1 MARKTLSISE
11 EAYKALY
18 RFKGKNESLS
28 EAVLRLAGRGAK
40 GSLLEYVR
48 STTPSK
54 QVANNI
60 EKILKGR
67 NSVQVRSLHEETVRK
82 RQMRKAAEATDRL
95 RERLGDAGWSG
106 AREIRKWRDSRQR
119 T

>member
-1 MARKTLSISE
+1 VARKTLSISE

-28 EAVLRLAGRGAK
+28 KAVLRLAGRGAK

-48 STTPSK
+48 STTPSR
-54 QVANNI
+54 QVADSIEKVLQERNNI
-60 EKILKGR
+60 
-67 NSVQVRSLHEETVRK
+67 QVRSLHEENVGK

-95 RERLGDAGWSG
+95 RKRSIESG
-106 AREIRKWRDSRQR
+106 
-119 T
+119 

>member
-1 MARKTLSISE
+1 MARKTLSISR

-54 QVANNI
+54 QVADNI
-60 EKILKGR
+60 EKVLGER
-67 NSVQVRSLHEETVRK
+67 NSIQVRRLHEETVGK
-82 RQMRKAAEATDRL
+82 LQLRKAAEATNRL
-95 RERLGDAGWSG
+95 RERLGDSGCSG
-106 AREIRKWRDSRQR
+106 ACEIRKWRDSRR
-119 T
+119 KS

>member
-1 MARKTLSISE
+1 MARKTLSISG
-11 EAYKALY
+11 EAYNALY

-54 QVANNI
+54 QVADNI
-60 EKILKGR
+60 EKVLEER
-67 NSVQVRSLHEETVRK
+67 NSIQVRSLHEETVRN
-82 RQMRKAAEATDRL
+82 RQLRKAAEATDRL
-95 RERLGDAGWSG
+95 RERSDDSGWSG
-106 AREIRKWRDSRQR
+106 TREIRKWRDSRR
-119 T
+119 RS